1 MPMTYAEIMNELNVE
16 LANFKDDGKVASYIP
31 ELGNVN
37 PDQFGM
43 CLRCNDGNS
52 YGIGDCNTLFSIQS
66 ISKVIN
72 YTLAYKA
79 MGEALLQRVGVEPS
93 GDPFNSLVQLEFEKG
108 IPRNPFINAGA
119 ILVCDVLLSEFG
131 DNAHDTVIKT
141 FETLAGDTIRVNER
155 VFQSEKA
162 HGFNNA
168 ALANLMKAH
177 NNIHNSIDQV
187 LDLYFTACSIEM
199 SCYSLAQAFSFL
211 ANDGRNPL
219 NHEIVMTSSMTKR
232 VNSIMQTCGFYDEA
246 GEFSFRVGLPGKS
259 GVGGGIVAVL
269 PGHYSVA
276 VWSPRL
282 NAKGNSARGMCAL
295 EYLTCKSGDSVF

>member
-1 MPMTYAEIMNELNVE
+1 MTYADIMNELNAE
-16 LANFKDDGKVASYIP
+16 LANFNDDGKVACYIP

-37 PDQFGM
+37 PDRFGM
-43 CLRCNDGNS
+43 CLRCNDGKS
-52 YGIGDCNTLFSIQS
+52 YGIGDSNTLFSIQS

-72 YTLAYKA
+72 YTIAYKA
-79 MGEALLQRVGVEPS
+79 IGEALLQRVGVEPS

-119 ILVCDVLLSEFG
+119 ILVCDVLLGEFG
-131 DNAHDTVIKT
+131 DDACDTVIGM
-141 FETLAGDTIRVNER
+141 FETLSGSAISVNER
-155 VFQSEKA
+155 VLQSEKA

-177 NNIHNSIDQV
+177 NNIHNPIDKV

-199 SCYSLAQAFSFL
+199 TCYSLAQAFSFL

-219 NHEIVMTSSMTKR
+219 NNEIVIAETMTKR

-282 NAKGNSARGMCAL
+282 NAKGNSVKGMYAL
-295 EYLTCKSGDSVF
+295 EFLTHKSGDSIF